1 MLIKCPKCGF
11 VQPSDQF
18 CARCGID
25 VHLFQQK
32 PAPLIQRIIGHPAFW
47 AGLFILV
54 VIGTFGYLKYEKQ
67 SELAQRRVYLKKGPQ
82 FVNTKSHGN
91 KDLKPQQSDAS
102 GGGSVQ
108 QTENFKNLNDS
119 LETSEVQKSAS
130 SPSPSVS
137 IREATSLGLDQDTD
151 SFDQVKS
158 ALHSSQEKI
167 SKTLTVLFF
176 EASEEQIT
184 QAIETALQKGATPI
198 DFGYYRSTPLFS
210 SLDRPGWVK
219 LKSKRINLSTNSLEF
234 RWVEGSA
241 DPEMGFLFAL
251 SVNGVTF
258 PLQAELDIVKVIPE
272 DATSELTPIRY
283 PTTVMDILPEQTKWL
298 ISLRLPRTVSKEALQ
313 ILKDP
318 IFSIFSSDS
327 FLKMKSEFTLIFDFG
342 NQ

>member
-167 SKTLTVLFF
+167 SK
-176 EASEEQIT
+176 
-184 QAIETALQKGATPI
+184 K
-198 DFGYYRSTPLFS
+198 
-210 SLDRPGWVK
+210 VK
-219 LKSKRINLSTNSLEF
+219 LYRI
-234 RWVEGSA
+234 
-241 DPEMGFLFAL
+241 
-251 SVNGVTF
+251 
-258 PLQAELDIVKVIPE
+258 
-272 DATSELTPIRY
+272 
-283 PTTVMDILPEQTKWL
+283 
-298 ISLRLPRTVSKEALQ
+298 
-313 ILKDP
+313 
-318 IFSIFSSDS
+318 
-327 FLKMKSEFTLIFDFG
+327 
-342 NQ
+342 